1 MFRLTHAAY
10 QRRVGPAC
18 ETTVTDLSG
27 RTLPSG
33 ERRHKPGIMDSIY
46 RGDLRT
52 KGGRLNAWVDA
63 LVIDHAVFRLVWNRF
78 TPVVPGRLYRSG
90 HPTPRQITAAIR
102 RHGIRT
108 VINLR
113 GRTHNGADALMREA
127 CARLGVTF
135 IDAGFGSREAPYRD
149 RVLRLAETFTGM
161 QEPALVHCKSGADR
175 AGIAS
180 AIFLLVHGASVQ
192 DAMRQL
198 SLRFGHVRQSKTG
211 VLDAFLWQ
219 YAREGESRKPFLD
232 WVRDDYDR
240 DRLVRDF
247 RSRGLAD
254 MVNDRVLARE

>member
-1 MFRLTHAAY
+1 
-10 QRRVGPAC
+10 
-18 ETTVTDLSG
+18 
-27 RTLPSG
+27 
-33 ERRHKPGIMDSIY
+33 MDSIY

-52 KGGRLNAWVDA
+52 RGGRLNAWVDA

-90 HPTPRQITAAIR
+90 HPTPRQLAAAIR

-108 VINLR
+108 VVNLR

-127 CARLGVTF
+127 CEAQGVAF
-135 IDAGFGSREAPYRD
+135 IDAGFGSREAPYRE
-149 RVLRLAETFTGM
+149 RVLRLAETFATLE
-161 QEPALVHCKSGADR
+161 QPALVHCKSGADR

-180 AIFLLVHGASVQ
+180 AIYLLINGATAKQ
-192 DAMRQL
+192 AMRQL

-211 VLDAFLWQ
+211 VLDAFVRQ
-219 YAREGESRKPFLD
+219 YARDGEGRKPFLD

-240 DRLVRDF
+240 DRLIHDF

-254 MVNDRVLARE
+254 FFTDRVLARE